1 MRGAPCFGPAL
12 VQKCLDF
19 AADHGG
25 KPLTLPSP
33 NALDVALRLY
43 RPMGFVDAY
52 PPGAMKMLA
61 QTEAIMTKTSG
72 SRVIGAG
79 HP

>member
-1 MRGAPCFGPAL
+1 
-12 VQKCLDF
+12 
-19 AADHGG
+19 
-25 KPLTLPSP
+25 
-33 NALDVALRLY
+33 
-43 RPMGFVDAY
+43 MGFVDAY

-61 QTEAIMTKTSG
+61 QTEAIMIKTSG